1 MPADQ
6 EQIERV
12 ILEIVTELH
21 PDHLTPSELVQKVAE
36 ERDERDEVAEA
47 IRDLK
52 GVGLLNDIDT
62 AVEPTLAAIRAV
74 ALLTL

>member
-1 MPADQ
+1 MAADQ

-21 PDHLTPSELVQKVAE
+21 PEHLTPAELIQQVAE
-36 ERDERDEVAEA
+36 ERDERKEVAEA

-52 GVGLLNDIDT
+52 GVKLLADVDSAVVPT
-62 AVEPTLAAIRAV
+62 AAAIRAV

>member
-1 MPADQ
+1 MAADQ

-12 ILEIVTELH
+12 ILELVAEMH

-36 ERDERDEVAEA
+36 ERDERKEVAEA

-52 GVGLLNDIDT
+52 VVGLLEDSDT
-62 AVEPTLAAIRAV
+62 VVAPTAAAIRAV